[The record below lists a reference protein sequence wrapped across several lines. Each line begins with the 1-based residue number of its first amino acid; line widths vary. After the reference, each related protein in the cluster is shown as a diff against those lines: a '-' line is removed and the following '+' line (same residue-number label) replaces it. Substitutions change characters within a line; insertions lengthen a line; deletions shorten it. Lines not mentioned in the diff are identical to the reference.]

1 MNKMEMIARFYERN
15 LDLEKKFNE
24 AEKVNDE
31 KGMEACREGYHELLQ
46 EIRAEGENFSN
57 MMRFYSEMKQ
67 RGNKLLDVSGSY
79 TEPERIIQMFKEFG
93 VTEFT
98 FSSNWTNAMDTAWA
112 FTKMGCTLKGMV
124 EIYSY
129 NKKLMSN
136 EYEKGPAF
144 LFTL

>member
-1 MNKMEMIARFYERN
+1 MKKMEIIARFYERN

-24 AEKVNDE
+24 AEKAKDK
-31 KGMEACREGYHELLQ
+31 KGMEACREGYQELLQ
-46 EIRAEGENFSN
+46 EVRAEGEDFSN
-57 MMRFYSEMKQ
+57 MMRLYTEMKQ
-67 RGNKLLDVSGSY
+67 RGNKFLDVSGFY

-98 FSSNWTNAMDTAWA
+98 FSSNWTNTMDTAWA
-112 FTKMGCTLKGMV
+112 FTKMGCNLKGMV
-124 EIYSY
+124 EIYSN
-129 NKKLMSN
+129 NKKFMSK

>member
-1 MNKMEMIARFYERN
+1 MKKIEMIAKFYERN
-15 LDLEKKFNE
+15 LDLEKRFHE
-24 AEKVNDE
+24 AEKANDE
-31 KGMEACREGYHELLQ
+31 KGMDVCREGYQELLQ

-98 FSSNWTNAMDTAWA
+98 FSSTWSNAMDVAWA
-112 FTKMGCTLKGMV
+112 FTKLGCSLVGMT
-124 EIYSY
+124 EIYSD
-129 NKKLMSN
+129 NKKFMSK

>member
-1 MNKMEMIARFYERN
+1 MMKKIAKFYERN
-15 LDLEKKFNE
+15 LDLEKRFHE
-24 AEKVNDE
+24 AEKANDE
-31 KGMEACREGYHELLQ
+31 KGMDVCREGYQELLQ

-57 MMRFYSEMKQ
+57 MMRFYSEMKR

-112 FTKMGCTLKGMV
+112 FTKMGGTLKGMV
-124 EIYSY
+124 EIYSD

>member
-1 MNKMEMIARFYERN
+1 MMKKIAKFYERY
-15 LDLEKKFNE
+15 LDLEKRFNE
-24 AEKVNDE
+24 AEKASDE
-31 KGMEACREGYHELLQ
+31 KVMEACREGYLELLQ
-46 EIRAEGENFSN
+46 EVRADGEDFSY
-57 MMRFYSEMKQ
+57 MMRLYTEMKQ

-112 FTKMGCTLKGMV
+112 FTKMGCSLKGMV
-124 EIYSY
+124 EIYSD
-129 NKKLMSN
+129 NKKFMSN

>member
-1 MNKMEMIARFYERN
+1 
-15 LDLEKKFNE
+15 
-24 AEKVNDE
+24 
-31 KGMEACREGYHELLQ
+31 
-46 EIRAEGENFSN
+46 
-57 MMRFYSEMKQ
+57 MMRLYTEMKQ

-79 TEPERIIQMFKEFG
+79 TEPEEIIQMFKEFG

-112 FTKMGCTLKGMV
+112 FTKMGCNLKGMV
-124 EIYSY
+124 EIYSD
-129 NKKLMSN
+129 NKKFMGN

>member
-1 MNKMEMIARFYERN
+1 MKKLEMIAKFYGRN
-15 LDLEKKFNE
+15 LSLKERFHE

-31 KGMEACREGYHELLQ
+31 KGMEVCREGYERLLQ
-46 EIRAEGENFSN
+46 EVRVEGEDFGN
-57 MMRFYSEMKQ
+57 MMRLYSEMKK
-67 RGNKLLDVSGSY
+67 RGNERLDLSG
-79 TEPERIIQMFKEFG
+79 TCRDPERIIRVFREFG

-112 FTKMGCTLKGMV
+112 FTKMGCNLKGMV
-124 EIYSY
+124 EIYSD
-129 NKKLMSN
+129 NKKFMGN

>member
-1 MNKMEMIARFYERN
+1 MKKIEMLAKFYERN
-15 LDLEKKFNE
+15 LDLEKRFHE
-24 AEKVNDE
+24 AEKANDE
-31 KGMEACREGYHELLQ
+31 KGMDVCREGYHELLQ
-46 EIRAEGENFSN
+46 EIRTEGENFSN
-57 MMRFYSEMKQ
+57 MMRLYSEMKQ
-67 RGNKLLDVSGSY
+67 RGNKFLDVSGSY

-112 FTKMGCTLKGMV
+112 FTKMGCSLKGMV
-124 EIYSY
+124 EIYSD